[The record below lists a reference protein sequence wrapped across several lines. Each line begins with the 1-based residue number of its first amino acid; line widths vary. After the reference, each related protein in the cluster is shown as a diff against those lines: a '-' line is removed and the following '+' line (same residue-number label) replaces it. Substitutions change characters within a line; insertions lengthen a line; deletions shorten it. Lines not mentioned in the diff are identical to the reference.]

1 MASIITSNTARR
13 VFALADV
20 NSMYASCEEA
30 FRPDIWGK
38 PVVVLSNNDGC
49 IIAQNK
55 LAKQLLAS
63 PMALPYFQM
72 KELAEKVGTVVFSS
86 NYELYA
92 SMSDRFFTI
101 LCRYSPL
108 AEKYSIDEVFLE
120 MTGINVNY
128 TEYGQEIKRDV
139 KDSIGLPICVGYG
152 YSKTLAKLANH
163 CAKKQ
168 PHWNG
173 VCDLTSLS
181 DAEVDAILARLP
193 IKAVWGVGN
202 RLEEKLYDVGVE
214 TVLRLKRANPK
225 RVRDKFGVILE
236 RTVRELNGEI
246 WIDLQ
251 EELPEAKQVM
261 SSRSFGE
268 RISTI
273 IGMREAVAF
282 HAGQAAERM
291 RGRGLYAN
299 GVYVFAQNSPHDLA
313 EFYPGTRSVG
323 FPASTNCM
331 LQITNTALEL
341 IEEIYR
347 PDVYFQ
353 KCGVM
358 LLDTV
363 AKPGAQTDLFGFSEE
378 KPKSESLMSVVDQI
392 NKKYTRRTIRSGS
405 DVMNQD
411 WGMQRNYLSPD
422 YTNWEQ
428 ALRIKPA
435 KILIPQHECLHD

>member
-1 MASIITSNTARR
+1 MASTITLNTPRR
-13 VFALADV
+13 VFGLSDV
-20 NSMYASCEEA
+20 NRMYASCQEA

-49 IIAQNK
+49 IIAQND
-55 LAKQLLAS
+55 LAKQLLDS

-72 KELAEKVGTVVFSS
+72 KELAESVGTVVFSS

-92 SMSDRFFTI
+92 EMSDRFYI
-101 LCRYSPL
+101 IMCRYSPL
-108 AEKYSIDEVFLE
+108 VEKYSIDEVFLE

-128 TEYGQEIKRDV
+128 TEYGHTIRNDV
-139 KDSIGLPICVGYG
+139 KDSIGLPICVGFG

-168 PHWNG
+168 KHWNG

-181 DAEVDAILARLP
+181 EAEVDAILDKLP
-193 IKAVWGVGN
+193 VKAVWGVGS
-202 RLEEKLYDVGVE
+202 RLEKQLNALGVY
-214 TVLRLKRANPK
+214 TALRLKRANPK
-225 RVRDKFGVILE
+225 RVQDKFGVILE

-268 RISTI
+268 RISTLKE
-273 IGMREAVAF
+273 MREAVAF

-291 RGRGLYAN
+291 RSKGLYAN
-299 GVYVFAQNSPHDLA
+299 GVYVFAQNSPHDQA
-313 EFYPGTRSVG
+313 DFYPGHGTVG
-323 FPASTNCM
+323 FPASTNCT
-331 LQITNTALEL
+331 LQITNTALLL
-341 IEEIYR
+341 IEAIYR
-347 PDVYFQ
+347 PGVYFQ

-363 AKPGAQTDLFGFSEE
+363 AKQGAQTDLFGFAEDD
-378 KPKSESLMSVVDQI
+378 PKSKARMTVVDEI
-392 NKKYTRRTIRSGS
+392 NKKYNRRTIRSGA
-405 DVMNQD
+405 DVMNQS

-422 YTNWEQ
+422 YTNWDE
-428 ALRIKPA
+428 ALRIRPA
-435 KILIPQHECLHD
+435 KTLIPRNKGV

>member
-1 MASIITSNTARR
+1 MASIITLNTPKR

-30 FRPDIWGK
+30 FRPDIWGR

-72 KELAEKVGTVVFSS
+72 KELADKVGTVVFSS

-92 SMSDRFFTI
+92 DMSDRFYTI

-128 TEYGQEIKRDV
+128 SEYGQTIKHDV
-139 KDSIGLPICVGYG
+139 KDSIGLPICVGFAYT
-152 YSKTLAKLANH
+152 KTLAKLANH

-168 PHWNG
+168 KHWNG
-173 VCDLTSLS
+173 VCDLTTLS
-181 DAEVDAILARLP
+181 DTELDTILEKLP
-193 IKAVWGVGN
+193 VSAVWGVGGRIEK
-202 RLEEKLYDVGVE
+202 RLKVLGVE
-214 TVLRLKRANPK
+214 TVLRLKKANPK
-225 RVRDKFGVILE
+225 RVRDEFGVILE

-246 WIDLQ
+246 WIDL
-251 EELPEAKQVM
+251 ETELAEAKQVM
-261 SSRSFGE
+261 SSRSFGK

-273 IGMREAVAF
+273 EGMREAVAF

-291 RGRGLYAN
+291 RGKGLYAN
-299 GVYVFAQNSPHDLA
+299 GVYVFAQNSPHDIA
-313 EFYPGTRSVG
+313 EFYPGNRSVA
-323 FPASTNCM
+323 FPASTNCT
-331 LQITNTALEL
+331 LQITNTALE
-341 IEEIYR
+341 IMEEIYR

-363 AKPGAQTDLFGFSEE
+363 AKPGAQTDLFGFSDE
-378 KPKSESLMSVVDQI
+378 KPKSAELMAVVDQI
-392 NKKYTRRTIRSGS
+392 NNKFTRRTIRSGA
-405 DVMNQD
+405 DVINQE
-411 WGMQRNYLSPD
+411 WGMQRNFLSPD
-422 YTNWEQ
+422 YTNWDE

-435 KILIPQHECLHD
+435 KILVPRPMVAS

>member
-1 MASIITSNTARR
+1 MASIITLNIARR

-30 FRPDIWGK
+30 FRPDIWGR

-72 KELAEKVGTVVFSS
+72 KDLAEKVGTVVFSS

-92 SMSDRFFTI
+92 NMSDRFFMI

-128 TEYGQEIKRDV
+128 SEYGQTIKNDV
-139 KDSIGLPICVGYG
+139 KESIGLSICVGFAYT
-152 YSKTLAKLANH
+152 KTLAKLANH

-168 PHWNG
+168 KHWNG
-173 VCDLTSLS
+173 VCDLTALS
-181 DAEVDAILARLP
+181 ETVLDAILEKLP
-193 IKAVWGVGN
+193 VSAVWGVGGRIEK
-202 RLEEKLYDVGVE
+202 RLKVLGVE
-214 TVLRLKRANPK
+214 TVLRLKKANPK
-225 RVRDKFGVILE
+225 RVRDEFGVILE

-246 WIDLQ
+246 WIDL
-251 EELPEAKQVM
+251 ETELAEAKQVM
-261 SSRSFGE
+261 SSRSFGK

-273 IGMREAVAF
+273 EGMREAVAF

-291 RGRGLYAN
+291 RGKGLYAN
-299 GVYVFAQNSPHDLA
+299 GVYVFAQNSPHDIA
-313 EFYPGTRSVG
+313 EFYPGNRSVG
-323 FPASTNCM
+323 FPASTNCT
-331 LQITNTALEL
+331 LQITNTALE
-341 IEEIYR
+341 IMEEIYR

-363 AKPGAQTDLFGFSEE
+363 AKPGAQTDLFGFSDE
-378 KPKSESLMSVVDQI
+378 KPKSAELMAVVDQI

-405 DVMNQD
+405 DVINQD
-411 WGMQRNYLSPD
+411 WGMQRNFLSPD
-422 YTNWEQ
+422 YTNWDEVLQ
-428 ALRIKPA
+428 IKPA
-435 KILIPQHECLHD
+435 KILVPRSMIAS

>member
-1 MASIITSNTARR
+1 MASIGTFER

-20 NSMYASCEEA
+20 NHMYASCEEA

-49 IIAQNK
+49 IIAQNR
-55 LAKQLLAS
+55 LAKQLLDS

-72 KELAEKVGTVVFSS
+72 KELAEAVGTVVFSS
-86 NYELYA
+86 NYEMYA
-92 SMSDRFFTI
+92 DMSDRFYI
-101 LCRYSPL
+101 IMCRYSPL

-128 TEYGQEIKRDV
+128 TEYGQTIRKDV

-152 YSKTLAKLANH
+152 YSKTLAKLANY

-181 DAEVDAILARLP
+181 EVEVDAILDKLP
-193 IKAVWGVGN
+193 VKAVWGVGN

-214 TVLRLKRANPK
+214 TVLRLKRADPK

-236 RTVRELNGEI
+236 RTVRELSGEI

-273 IGMREAVAF
+273 KAMREAVAF

-291 RGRGLYAN
+291 RGKGLYAN
-299 GVYVFAQNSPHDLA
+299 GVYVFAQNSPHDQA
-313 EFYPGTRSVG
+313 EFYPGHGSVG

-341 IEEIYR
+341 LEEIYR
-347 PDVYFQ
+347 PDVYYQ

-363 AKPGAQTDLFGFSEE
+363 PKPGAQTDLFGFSEE
-378 KPKSESLMSVVDQI
+378 KPKSEALMSVVDQI

-405 DVMNQD
+405 DVVNQE

-422 YTNWEQ
+422 YTNWDE

-435 KILIPQHECLHD
+435 RILIPR